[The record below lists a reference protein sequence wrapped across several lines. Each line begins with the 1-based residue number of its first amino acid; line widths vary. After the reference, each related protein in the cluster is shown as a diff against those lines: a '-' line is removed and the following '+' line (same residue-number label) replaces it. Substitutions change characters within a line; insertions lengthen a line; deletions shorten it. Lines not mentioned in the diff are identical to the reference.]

1 MTRLSKIK
9 GVFFAACLCLGTA
22 ICGGRALQAE
32 NGMASADETVSA
44 AARAAL
50 TMQSGATIKDG
61 VDAEG
66 TSGEMGLRWAINMPK
81 TEYAAL
87 KSDESYES
95 VQFGIFIAPSN
106 YHHYKPLND
115 QANVYGATAVYD
127 WADENGEYTGTNGKD
142 GGKFRIINLE
152 SNIMVE
158 SADNA
163 DMMRYYGSLI
173 EIADENLT
181 KEFAAVGYIRT
192 KAAGESDYE
201 YTFAPEN
208 NNVISATYQAQL
220 LIDAG
225 KDTEGKLQS
234 AFVDPVAS
242 QTAEY
247 TVSHYKLVNDN
258 YVLDETVTERGN
270 IGSAVTAEVRSYAG
284 YRLNT
289 TKSEQSKSGKVYAND
304 KLSLALYYDPIDV
317 GQITHADALI
327 QTDGNSFD
335 LTDLL
340 GEDADL
346 FNEYAALGSV
356 EWTMTSKRL
365 QAYETDS
372 WYAEWVTNELS
383 ETYEA
388 ANGIVDFTEIPYTV
402 YEVKATLTI
411 GEVKH
416 DVFIGQVDFCQSGA
430 APVWNYVSEETLN
443 YAWGWD
449 RESTVGTADAKISVV
464 ELTEA
469 GHSGKY
475 YKMTTADNV
484 TEGLSMHYN
493 IKALHT
499 EEYYEMFENYVLSFD
514 YQVPGSQYY
523 QVGFGAT
530 VRNDTGGNAW
540 YSAKI
545 PVKTLLAN
553 WKVIAGSWARNEAE
567 SMLFAST
574 LYSDSRYLYAG
585 NFCMKLD
592 LDTISH
598 ADVLIDVKDQIDG
611 TVYDLKN
618 LLTAEELQKYTS
630 ASALGSVEWTLTS
643 KQLRAYET
651 VGWHTEWV
659 TNEFSE
665 KYTARDTKIDF
676 SELPYAVYEVKT
688 TVTVDGVGYELF
700 IGQVDFYHSGE
711 APVWNYVSEETLNY
725 AWGWNGLST
734 TGQGNAKI
742 FVVDLNEEGHSGK
755 YFKMSTTG
763 DELAMHY
770 NIKALHTEEYYEI
783 YRDYVLTFEYQVP
796 AGMYYQSGFGSTVKN
811 DIGEV
816 CWYTAEI
823 SVATLL
829 EKWTLVA
836 GQWANGEP
844 DSMLFVSTLYG
855 DARCLYAGNFRMV
868 APGA

>member
-1 MTRLSKIK
+1 ML
-9 GVFFAACLCLGTA
+9 AAGICFCAA
-22 ICGGRALQAE
+22 ICGGKALYEE
-32 NGMASADETVSA
+32 NGAIGTAEVSSP
-44 AARAAL
+44 ARAAL

-61 VDAEG
+61 ADAAG

-81 TEYAAL
+81 TEYTAL
-87 KSDESYES
+87 KSDENYES
-95 VQFGIFIAPSN
+95 VEFGIFIAPSN
-106 YHHYKPLND
+106 YHRYKPLND

-127 WADENGEYTGTNGKD
+127 WADENGEYTGTNGQN
-142 GGKFRIINLE
+142 GGKVRIINLE

-173 EIADENLT
+173 EIADANLT

-192 KAAGESDYE
+192 KATGESEYV

-234 AFVDPVAS
+234 AFVDPVAT
-242 QTAEY
+242 QTADY
-247 TVSHYKLVNDN
+247 TVLHYKLVNDN
-258 YVLDETVTERGN
+258 YVLNETETKSGN
-270 IGSAVTAEVRSYAG
+270 IGSAVTVTAKSYAG
-284 YRLNT
+284 YRLNE
-289 TKSEQSKSGKVYAND
+289 TKSAKSGSGKVYAND
-304 KLSLALYYDPIDV
+304 KLSLAMYYDPIEV
-317 GQITHADALI
+317 GEIVHDDALVE
-327 QTDGNSFD
+327 TTGDSYD
-335 LTDLL
+335 LTGLL
-340 GEDADL
+340 GGDAAL
-346 FNEYAALGSV
+346 FNEYAAMGSV
-356 EWTMTSKRL
+356 EWTLTSKRL
-365 QAYETDS
+365 QAYEKEV
-372 WYAEWVTNELS
+372 WYTEWVTNELS
-383 ETYEA
+383 ETYVA
-388 ANGIVDFTEIPYTV
+388 ANSTVDFTQIPYTV

-416 DVFIGQVDFCQSGA
+416 DLFIGQVDFYRSGA

-449 RESTVGTADAKISVV
+449 RESTIGMANAKISVADLN
-464 ELTEA
+464 EE
-469 GHSGKY
+469 GYSGKY

-484 TEGLSMHYN
+484 SEGLSMHYN

-499 EEYYEMFENYVLSFD
+499 EEYYKMFENYVLSFD

-523 QVGFGAT
+523 QVGFSAT
-530 VRNDTGGNAW
+530 VRNETGGNAW

-545 PVKTLLAN
+545 PVKTLLEN
-553 WKVIAGSWARNEAE
+553 WKVIAGSWVRNEAE

-574 LYSDSRYLYAG
+574 LYRDSRYLYAG

-592 LDTISH
+592 MDTISH
-598 ADVLIDVKDQIDG
+598 ADKLIDVKDQIDG

-630 ASALGSVEWTLTS
+630 ASALGSVKWALTS

-665 KYTARDTKIDF
+665 TYVATDSTVDFTKI
-676 SELPYAVYEVKT
+676 PYMVYEVKA
-688 TVTVDGVGYELF
+688 TVTIDGVGYELF
-700 IGQVDFYHSGE
+700 IGQVDFYHSGT

-742 FVVDLNEEGHSGK
+742 SVVDLNEEGHSGK

-783 YRDYVLTFEYQVP
+783 YRNYVLTFEYQVP

-811 DIGEV
+811 DTGDV

-855 DARCLYAGNFRMV
+855 DARYLYAGNFRMV
-868 APGA
+868 APGKQA